1 VTSGGNDF
9 HYNQLI
15 KFRVVSAVKVNFIP
29 TSLKFSMQHRA
40 SFRHRMDDP
49 RVTVE
54 SAVTENEDDELVSYD
69 AVVFCD

>member
-1 VTSGGNDF
+1 
-9 HYNQLI
+9 
-15 KFRVVSAVKVNFIP
+15 
-29 TSLKFSMQHRA
+29 MQHRA

>member
-1 VTSGGNDF
+1 
-9 HYNQLI
+9 
-15 KFRVVSAVKVNFIP
+15 
-29 TSLKFSMQHRA
+29 
-40 SFRHRMDDP
+40 MDDP